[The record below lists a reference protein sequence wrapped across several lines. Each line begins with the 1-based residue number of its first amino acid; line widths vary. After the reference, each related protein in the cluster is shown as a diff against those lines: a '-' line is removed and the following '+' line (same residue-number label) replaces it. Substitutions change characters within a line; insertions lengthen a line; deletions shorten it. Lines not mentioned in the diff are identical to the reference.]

1 MIFPSAAAPAPIRRE
16 EHVSEGVVTE
26 LGLTGPGRAPKTSLT
41 IFSSDTGHA
50 PTVSFHDPDQ
60 VLVEA
65 VHPQPVQVDMHCLST
80 KLAAPLDETY

>member
-1 MIFPSAAAPAPIRRE
+1 MIFPSTAAPASIRRE

-26 LGLTGPGRAPKTSLT
+26 LGLQAPAGRPRPASQF
-41 IFSSDTGHA
+41 FSSDTGHA

-65 VHPQPVQVDMHCLST
+65 VHPQPLQVDMHCLST
-80 KLAAPLDETY
+80 ELAAPLDETY